1 MGWQDLLG
9 AMLEVYI
16 CKIEHELGGIVI
28 LASLLVFGAI
38 FTQFELNKSWEEIE
52 RNPVILATLLVTKTL
67 KYRQRQAHGGPLMLQ

>member
-28 LASLLVFGAI
+28 LASLLVLVPF
-38 FTQFELNKSWEEIE
+38 LHSLHSWEEIE
-52 RNPVILATLLVTKTL
+52 RNSVILATLLVTKTL
-67 KYRQRQAHGGPLMLQ
+67 KYRQRQAHGGHLMLQ

>member
-28 LASLLVFGAI
+28 LASLLG
-38 FTQFELNKSWEEIE
+38 
-52 RNPVILATLLVTKTL
+52 LVAFYTV
-67 KYRQRQAHGGPLMLQ
+67 